1 MGARGGVPIRDIRE
15 FLNRECTRI
24 DANRNLKFTTES
36 QRPRSFTETFFGVFL
51 CDKSFHIFAF
61 IRVHSRLVCR
71 LLELLGLLELL
82 KMTQTDR
89 VSPALLTDLYQLTM
103 AYGYWKEG
111 MREKEAVFHL
121 TFRHQPFGS
130 GYTIACGLEDAIEY
144 IQNFRF
150 YPDDLEYLAS
160 LRDANDAPIFEPAF
174 LDYLSGLTIACDV
187 DAVPEGTV
195 VFPHEPLLRIN
206 GPLLQCQLVE
216 TTLLNIINFQT
227 LIATKSARICL
238 AAQGAPVLEFGLRRA
253 HGPDGGLAASRAA
266 YIGGCA
272 ATSNVLAG
280 KVFGIPV
287 RGTHAH
293 SWVMTFNTEL
303 EAFAAFARAMPAN
316 SIFLVD
322 TYDTLQGIRHAIEVA
337 KELKNNGHQFLGIR
351 LDSGDLAL
359 LSITARRL
367 LDEAGCPDAKI
378 VASNDLDEY
387 IINSLREQGARID
400 MWGVGTKL
408 VTAFD
413 QPALGG
419 VFKLGAVRD
428 PGTNWQ
434 YRIKLSEQAVK
445 VSNPGVLQ
453 VRRFERGNEYFADM
467 LYDEAGPSPQ
477 SRTIVDLADV
487 TLRRRVPKDAD
498 GRDLL
503 VPIFRT
509 GKLVYTR
516 PTIHEIRKNATTQ
529 LSKFYS
535 GIKRLLNPHIYPVGL
550 EPNLHEVKA
559 RLIEEH
565 RRETELAPED

>member
-1 MGARGGVPIRDIRE
+1 
-15 FLNRECTRI
+15 
-24 DANRNLKFTTES
+24 
-36 QRPRSFTETFFGVFL
+36 
-51 CDKSFHIFAF
+51 
-61 IRVHSRLVCR
+61 
-71 LLELLGLLELL
+71 
-82 KMTQTDR
+82 MTPDR

-111 MREKEAVFHL
+111 KRDKEAVFHL

-144 IQNFRF
+144 IENFRF
-150 YPDDLEYLAS
+150 YPDDLQYLEG
-160 LRDANDAPIFEPAF
+160 LKDGEDKPLLEPAF
-174 LDYLSGLTIACDV
+174 LDYLAELVIDCDV

-238 AAQGAPVLEFGLRRA
+238 AAHGAPVLEFGLRRA

-287 RGTHAH
+287 KGTHAH
-293 SWVMTFNTEL
+293 SWVMTFNSEL
-303 EAFAAFARAMPAN
+303 EAFAAFAKAMPSN

-322 TYDTLQGIRHAIEVA
+322 TYDTQQGIRHAIEVA
-337 KELKNNGHQFLGIR
+337 RELRKQGHQFSGIR
-351 LDSGDLAL
+351 LDSGDLAR

-367 LDEAGCPDAKI
+367 LDEAGFPDAKI

-387 IINSLREQGARID
+387 IINRLREQGARID
-400 MWGVGTKL
+400 IWGVGTKL

-428 PGTNWQ
+428 RGGRWE
-434 YRIKLSEQAVK
+434 YKIKLSEQAVK
-445 VSNPGVLQ
+445 VSNPGMLQ
-453 VRRFERGNEYFADM
+453 VRRFSAGNEYFADM
-467 LYDEAGPSPQ
+467 MFDEAGSHPL

-487 TLRRRVPKDAD
+487 TLRRRIPKDAH
-498 GRDLL
+498 GQDLL
-503 VPIFRT
+503 VPIFRA
-509 GKLVYTR
+509 GKLVYDR
-516 PTIHEIRKNATTQ
+516 PDIHQLRKTAATQ
-529 LSKFYS
+529 LGKFYS

-550 EPNLHEVKA
+550 EYNLNELKA

-565 RRETELAPED
+565 RRETDLAPED

>member
-1 MGARGGVPIRDIRE
+1 
-15 FLNRECTRI
+15 
-24 DANRNLKFTTES
+24 
-36 QRPRSFTETFFGVFL
+36 
-51 CDKSFHIFAF
+51 
-61 IRVHSRLVCR
+61 
-71 LLELLGLLELL
+71 
-82 KMTQTDR
+82 MTQSDR

-111 MREKEAVFHL
+111 LRDKEAAFHL

-144 IQNFRF
+144 IENFRF
-150 YPDDLEYLAS
+150 YPDDLRYLES
-160 LRDANDAPIFEPAF
+160 LRDGQDKPLFEPAF
-174 LDYLSGLTIACDV
+174 LDYLAELVIDCNV

-287 RGTHAH
+287 KGTHAH
-293 SWVMTFNTEL
+293 SWVMTFNSEL
-303 EAFAAFARAMPAN
+303 EAFAAFAKAMPSN

-322 TYDTLQGIRHAIEVA
+322 TYDTQQGIRHAIEVA
-337 KELKNNGHQFLGIR
+337 KELRNHGHQFLGIR

-367 LDEAGCPDAKI
+367 LDEAGFPDAKI

-387 IINSLREQGARID
+387 IISSLHQQGARID
-400 MWGVGTKL
+400 IWGVGTKL

-428 PGTNWQ
+428 RDGKWE
-434 YRIKLSEQAVK
+434 YKLKLSEQAVK
-445 VSNPGVLQ
+445 VSNPGMLQ

-467 LYDEAGPSPQ
+467 IYDEAGSSAL
-477 SRTIVDLADV
+477 SRTIIDLADI
-487 TLRRRVPKDAD
+487 TLRRKIPKDAYAQ
-498 GRDLL
+498 DLL
-503 VPIFRT
+503 VPIFRA
-509 GKLVYTR
+509 GKLVYER
-516 PTIHEIRKNATTQ
+516 PSIHEARRTVAAQ
-529 LSKFYS
+529 LEKFYS

-550 EPNLHEVKA
+550 ALNLHELKTK
-559 RLIEEH
+559 LIEEY
-565 RRETELAPED
+565 RQETELTES

>member
-1 MGARGGVPIRDIRE
+1 MSP
-15 FLNRECTRI
+15 
-24 DANRNLKFTTES
+24 
-36 QRPRSFTETFFGVFL
+36 
-51 CDKSFHIFAF
+51 
-61 IRVHSRLVCR
+61 
-71 LLELLGLLELL
+71 
-82 KMTQTDR
+82 DR

-111 MREKEAVFHL
+111 MRDKEAVFHL
-121 TFRHQPFGS
+121 TFRQQPFGS

-150 YPDDLEYLAS
+150 FPDDLQYLET
-160 LRDANDAPIFEPAF
+160 LKDGEDKPLFERAF
-174 LDYLSGLTIACDV
+174 LDYLAELDIVCDV
-187 DAVPEGTV
+187 DALPEGTV

-287 RGTHAH
+287 KGTHAH
-293 SWVMTFNTEL
+293 SWVMTFSSEVAAFT
-303 EAFAAFARAMPAN
+303 AFAKAMPAN

-322 TYDTLQGIRHAIEVA
+322 TFDTQQGIRHAIEVA
-337 KELKNNGHQFLGIR
+337 KELRKHSHQFSGIR

-359 LSITARRL
+359 LSITARRM
-367 LDEAGCPDAKI
+367 LDEAGFPEAKI
-378 VASNDLDEY
+378 VASNDLDEH
-387 IINSLREQGARID
+387 IISSLREQGARID
-400 MWGVGTKL
+400 IWGVGTKL

-428 PGTNWQ
+428 PGGQWE
-434 YRIKLSEQAVK
+434 YKIKLSEQAVK

-453 VRRFERGNEYFADM
+453 VQRFERGDEYFADM
-467 LYDEAGPSPQ
+467 MYDEAGSSSL

-487 TLRRRVPKDAD
+487 TLRRKIPKDAR
-498 GRDLL
+498 GQDLL
-503 VPIFRT
+503 VPIFRA
-509 GKLVYTR
+509 GKLVYQR
-516 PTIHEIRKNATTQ
+516 PSIHEMRRTAAGQ
-529 LSKFYS
+529 LEKFYS

-550 EPNLHEVKA
+550 EYHLNELKA
-559 RLIEEH
+559 RLIAEH
-565 RRETELAPED
+565 RKDTELASDD